1 MPQLL
6 NTPALVN
13 LPINLRSDEICENTC
28 VLHMAGYRPNFNV

>member
-13 LPINLRSDEICENTC
+13 HLMNLSTDEKSELIC
-28 VLHMAGYRPNFNV
+28 VLRMVG

>member
-13 LPINLRSDEICENTC
+13 QLMNLSTKEKGKNIC
-28 VLHMAGYRPNFNV
+28 VSHMTGWRQNAND

>member
-13 LPINLRSDEICENTC
+13 QLIDLDTGEKCENIRA
-28 VLHMAGYRPNFNV
+28 LHMIG

>member
-13 LPINLRSDEICENTC
+13 QLMNLWHIAVC
-28 VLHMAGYRPNFNV
+28 VSWEGQYLRGVKA